1 MRHARA
7 WGPILD
13 AAAAADG
20 CVRAAASVVIIPRI
34 PAKVVAAA
42 FQCVPAEVLLRVDD
56 TPETLKT
63 RLSAS
68 PFLDDAHVLN
78 GGNGKRGLS
87 GKKRRR
93 SERFVLSGTSPQVV
107 VSRGAS
113 RREREDADG
122 ERVISLCA

>member
-1 MRHARA
+1 M
-7 WGPILD
+7 
-13 AAAAADG
+13 
-20 CVRAAASVVIIPRI
+20 RAAASVVIIPRI

-78 GGNGKRGLS
+78 PWEGGEMAVGWVGRWLWCG
-87 GKKRRR
+87 
-93 SERFVLSGTSPQVV
+93 VV
-107 VSRGAS
+107 WCDVMWCG
-113 RREREDADG
+113 
-122 ERVISLCA
+122 VV